1 MAVSSFVLYCLFL
14 RRLLGMLT
22 MLKLCRSLSLPRT
35 CGDKHSEVLIEDERM
50 KLQAGGDALLLHRGA
65 YGSAADDMRLALGY
79 IPHPQPVTVPQM
91 MKINTWQF
99 PLVKVQVRDICT
111 PQRPCMLFVYPS
123 YEDIFVSGALR
134 WNGGGREDV
143 HALCS
148 MFEGIKGRA
157 DFLDVG
163 ANIGDI
169 TIPMARCLERCGHG
183 GRIIAV
189 EGLPDIARHLE
200 ASVLKNGFQDMTH
213 VYEYALADGKAS
225 KNIVKMNLA
234 PYNKGASSILGNKP
248 QGMVEKN
255 AGVVDGEVV
264 EVQVTTLDA
273 IFKTASDPKVFLM
286 KLDVEGSEGSVIN
299 GGSHFFESH
308 PPCALQ
314 LEMSEDW
321 LARAGTPKASVL
333 SSLVGYGYS
342 IPASEFLSTNET
354 QTKMFLQSDWQ
365 ACISRFQEP

>member
-248 QGMVEKN
+248 KNLVEGGQKQ
-255 AGVVDGEVV
+255 DGAVV
-264 EVQVTTLDA
+264 EAKVTTLDA
-273 IFKTASDPKVFLM
+273 ILKSVSNPKIFVM
-286 KLDVEGSEGSVIN
+286 KMDVEGSEGKVIK
-299 GGSHFFESH
+299 GASHFFQH
-308 PPCALQ
+308 QPPCV
-314 LEMSEDW
+314 LELELVDDW
-321 LARAGTPKASVL
+321 LARAGTPKKSVL
-333 SSLVGYGYS
+333 DKLIEYGYS
-342 IPASEFLSTNET
+342 VPSEVSNSVGTYIIR
-354 QTKMFLQSDWQ
+354 QSDWQ
-365 ACISRFQEP
+365 TCVSRFQEA